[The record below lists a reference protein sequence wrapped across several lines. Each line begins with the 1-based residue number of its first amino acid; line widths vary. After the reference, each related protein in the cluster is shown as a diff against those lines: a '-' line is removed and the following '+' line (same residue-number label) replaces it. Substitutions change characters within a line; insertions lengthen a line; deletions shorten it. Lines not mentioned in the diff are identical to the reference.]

1 MQRLILRWAINAL
14 ALYIAVGTGWIPGI
28 HPASTSGAAIL
39 GLALIFTLVNA
50 LVRPLLKLLTC
61 PVILLTLG
69 LFTLVINAALF
80 WLTGWIGQQF
90 NIGFTFDEPWYLY
103 ALLGSLVVGVV
114 TTLLT
119 LLLRDELKP
128 GARRRRS
135 D

>member
-14 ALYIAVGTGWIPGI
+14 ALYIAVGTGWVPGI
-28 HPASTSGAAIL
+28 HPASTSGVAIL

-90 NIGFTFDEPWYLY
+90 NIGFTFDEPWYMY

-119 LLLRDELKP
+119 LVLRDELRP
-128 GARRRRS
+128 GGSRRR